1 MSDEF
6 VNQLT
11 LNFLIS
17 KNQLHK
23 LNKKMQEDTEKTRMI
38 EMKKWED
45 RVKMLFQS
53 LLDNDPPSDIL
64 LDVKNAF
71 DTFVDKSIYYLKNHD
86 RTIELENERTEDIKD
101 DIDYE
106 KEERDIEKGN
116 YIEKHNDYE
125 KDEDENEYNDND
137 IDDYDDGNKDGD
149 DEDNH
154 EEQEQKQPITVDTNI
169 YTSFSGKRI
178 NTKGVDNIEKVQLN
192 WFEEVRKGNQKNKI
206 MPRKKA

>member
-116 YIEKHNDYE
+116 YIEKHNDE
-125 KDEDENEYNDND
+125 DGVEDENEYND
-137 IDDYDDGNKDGD
+137 IDDYDD

>member
-1 MSDEF
+1 
-6 VNQLT
+6 
-11 LNFLIS
+11 
-17 KNQLHK
+17 
-23 LNKKMQEDTEKTRMI
+23 MQEDTEKTRMI

-125 KDEDENEYNDND
+125 KDEDEDEDDDENEYND
-137 IDDYDDGNKDGD
+137 IDDYDD

-154 EEQEQKQPITVDTNI
+154 EEQKQKQPITVDTNI

>member
-116 YIEKHNDYE
+116 YVEKDVSDYE
-125 KDEDENEYNDND
+125 KDKDDYNDKCND
-137 IDDYDDGNKDGD
+137 DSDDYDDG
-149 DEDNH
+149 DNH
-154 EEQEQKQPITVDTNI
+154 EEQEQEQKHPITVDTNI